1 MPRSVGRSSVYVEKL
16 VGLAVGR
23 DGFMKACLK
32 PRQPGVSVYERFFGD
47 RDNKAILRLIG
58 GSRPRGLSNVRTSQ
72 GFSPRAPQF
81 LRYSF
86 SSQDFT
92 CNVAADVGEP
102 KVAAAV
108 TVGQPF
114 VIQAHEVQDRG
125 M

>member
-1 MPRSVGRSSVYVEKL
+1 MPRSVGRSSVFVEKL

-23 DGFMKACLK
+23 DGFTKACLK
-32 PRQPGVSVYERFFGD
+32 PRQPGVSVYARSSGD
-47 RDNKAILRLIG
+47 RDNQAILRLIG

-81 LRYSF
+81 LPCACSG
-86 SSQDFT
+86 QDFT
-92 CNVAADVGEP
+92 RDAATDIGEP

-108 TVGQPF
+108 TIGQPF
-114 VIQAHEVQDRG
+114 VIQTHEVQDRG